1 MGFYEKENNG
11 FSEVY
16 RYISKHSNKTYLFI
30 YDSKSITATFDCMY
44 ETDNG
49 LEEDEAGYEE
59 YHAIGFLNLE
69 TNELFELNYNNMPTS
84 IMCGDEKVL

>member
-1 MGFYEKENNG
+1 
-11 FSEVY
+11 
-16 RYISKHSNKTYLFI
+16 
-30 YDSKSITATFDCMY
+30 MY